1 MIQLAQR
8 VSLERGIKGTRALSN
23 NHMLTSAQLILEL
36 SIVVQNVSRF
46 LWKEHF
52 NSLTPKKMFIVKFKK
67 VFSFVSAVKASK

>member
-8 VSLERGIKGTRALSN
+8 VSLERGIKGTRVLSN

-46 LWKEHF
+46 LSEKNISTHLLLKIQEGF
-52 NSLTPKKMFIVKFKK
+52 
-67 VFSFVSAVKASK
+67 